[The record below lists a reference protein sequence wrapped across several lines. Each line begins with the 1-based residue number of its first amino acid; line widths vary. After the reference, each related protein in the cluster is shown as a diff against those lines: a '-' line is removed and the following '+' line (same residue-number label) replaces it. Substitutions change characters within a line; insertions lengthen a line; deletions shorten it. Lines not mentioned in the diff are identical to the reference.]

1 MCIPEGGALG
11 IFKLLVDNYHT
22 VYVHTENVLKAK
34 DKGTEEGEEPMEIT
48 KTKKLEKDIE
58 EELQDDYSLD
68 LNKHKDLENEEWKYD
83 KIPQFWEGYNVA
95 DFVDPDILKV
105 SSFG

>member
-1 MCIPEGGALG
+1 MHLFYPES
-11 IFKLLVDNYHT
+11 
-22 VYVHTENVLKAK
+22 VLKAK
-34 DKGTEEGEEPMEIT
+34 EKKKAAEANAEAGTEEEPMEVT
-48 KTKKLEKDIE
+48 KKKLERDIE

-68 LNKHKDLENEEWKYD
+68 LNKNKDLENEEWKYD

-105 SSFG
+105 SRGNVELPLKSSKGG